1 MSCVGTLRAV
11 SVAHGCFV
19 YYDYISAWG
28 YCVARF
34 NGHGNAKASMCEA
47 SDNELHAFFMSEKNY
62 EKITCRVF

>member
-1 MSCVGTLRAV
+1 MVYHVRYIE
-11 SVAHGCFV
+11 GCIV

-47 SDNELHAFFMSEKNY
+47 SDNELHAFFMSK
-62 EKITCRVF
+62 KL